1 MVEEA
6 PHELAGKSL
15 ICPDGVLGTVA
26 EVLVDPETGCPTH
39 LVWREPVVLYQEISI
54 PIAYIERVDSEG
66 IRLRV
71 RREDIERLPRFV
83 WR

>member
-1 MVEEA
+1 MTVSSQD
-6 PHELAGKSL
+6 LTGKSL

-26 EVLVDPETGCPTH
+26 EVLVDPVSGRPTH
-39 LVWREPVVLYQEISI
+39 LVWREPVILYQKISI
-54 PIAYIERVDSEG
+54 PIAYVEQVDGEG

>member
-1 MVEEA
+1 MTVSSRD
-6 PHELAGKSL
+6 LTGKSL

-26 EVLVDPETGCPTH
+26 EVLVDPVSGHPTH
-39 LVWREPVVLYQEISI
+39 LVWREPVILYQEISI
-54 PIAYIERVDSEG
+54 PIAYVEQVDGEG

>member
-1 MVEEA
+1 MTVS
-6 PHELAGKSL
+6 PQDLAGKSL
-15 ICPDGVLGTVA
+15 ICADGVLGTVA
-26 EVLVDPETGCPTH
+26 EVLVDPVSGRPTH
-39 LVWREPVVLYQEISI
+39 LVWREPVILYQEISI
-54 PIAYIERVDSEG
+54 PIAYVEQVDGEG

>member
-1 MVEEA
+1 MTVSSQD
-6 PHELAGKSL
+6 LTGKSL

-26 EVLVDPETGCPTH
+26 EVLVDPVSGRPTH
-39 LVWREPVVLYQEISI
+39 LVWREPVILYQEISI
-54 PIAYIERVDSEG
+54 PIAYVEQVDGEG